1 MATAVARIF
10 AAWGGRKSGSAA
22 ITDCVCRPLALPSIL
37 RQWTINRVLGKV
49 KRIGDSAK
57 SLFRNSTPT
66 DGALVKHQIHEP
78 LKRDSHSPNAP
89 MLVDHYTAFQAW
101 DQGHRIRV
109 HKGRFASA
117 APLHPK
123 GLPSRRDIYSW
134 RATLQVGAAEN
145 CRMRIQNA
153 RMFFSGRQA
162 RLAHLQK
169 WQITEQFTGSVFS
182 TCGPAFPIFIG

>member
-1 MATAVARIF
+1 M
-10 AAWGGRKSGSAA
+10 GRFENSAQGA
-22 ITDCVCRPLALPSIL
+22 EGECDLRALDRKRAP
-37 RQWTINRVLGKV
+37 RMLGFH
-49 KRIGDSAK
+49 DS
-57 SLFRNSTPT
+57 
-66 DGALVKHQIHEP
+66 D
-78 LKRDSHSPNAP
+78 KRDSHSPNAP
-89 MLVDHYTAFQAW
+89 MLGGPLQSRPPAFQSW
-101 DQGHRIRV
+101 TRDTGSEFTQGRV
-109 HKGRFASA
+109 ASA
-117 APLHPK
+117 APLYSK

-134 RATLQVGAAEN
+134 RATSRVPAAEN